1 MAKYNKKSLYG
12 TTPQNRGVLGILEYR
27 PIPRNESDTQVTLQ
41 AQYNYR
47 PDLLASD
54 LYGDPDLWWVF
65 KARNPNIIDDPIFDF
80 VAGIEIKLPPLSLLR
95 SVIGE

>member
-1 MAKYNKKSLYG
+1 
-12 TTPQNRGVLGILEYR
+12 
-27 PIPRNESDTQVTLQ
+27 
-41 AQYNYR
+41 
-47 PDLLASD
+47 
-54 LYGDPDLWWVF
+54 VF

>member
-1 MAKYNKKSLYG
+1 MAKYSKRSIYG
-12 TTPQNRGVLGILEYR
+12 TTNQSNNILGILDYR
-27 PIPRNESDTQVTLQ
+27 RIPQNDSDTQVVLQ

-54 LYGDPDLWWVF
+54 LYGDPELWWVF